1 MGELDYEHCNY
12 GVCGRRTDLDRPFIT
27 CIFFLLL
34 SCPGSR
40 HQTGLSGHR
49 LQRAH
54 NGDVF
59 ISSWTLAQGQGLE
72 PVRAWI
78 GTSLIELGL
87 IVLTDATRDSR
98 RFSHVE
104 EVTLV
109 SVGRGSPRRAKSG
122 SLLLFFSSGD
132 QNQSLFHG
140 CLLTHLQLVP
150 VMSKGLDGSTALCA
164 TYHVRPHPR

>member
-1 MGELDYEHCNY
+1 MNTGNY
-12 GVCGRRTDLDRPFIT
+12 GVCGRRTDLDRPFLT

-59 ISSWTLAQGQGLE
+59 ISSWPLAQGQGLE

-78 GTSLIELGL
+78 GTPLIELGL
-87 IVLTDATRDSR
+87 IVLTNATRDSR
-98 RFSHVE
+98 PILPRGGGDSCLCLSRVAKE
-104 EVTLV
+104 NK
-109 SVGRGSPRRAKSG
+109 VGVAAA
-122 SLLLFFSSGD
+122 LLLQRRSE
-132 QNQSLFHG
+132 LK
-140 CLLTHLQLVP
+140 LVP
-150 VMSKGLDGSTALCA
+150 WWLVDSSPTRTSEKQ
-164 TYHVRPHPR
+164 RP